1 MHRSW
6 LIVPALQLMAVA
18 PCSGSDAFGVPIAEI
33 LFDPAL
39 PPDVQISVDSAL
51 SLRTGQQ
58 LDPAGLRGSIHALFR
73 TGRFADVRADAV
85 RVSGGV
91 RLTFQ
96 TEPAWFIGNV
106 RVEGV
111 PRPPSEGR
119 LINATKLRLG
129 ELFTDEKL
137 ADALRS
143 LRAELAD
150 HGFRETALEPIVE
163 RNPRTQQAHVTLHVS
178 SGPRARIGALLVGG
192 GSAPLTAQEVRT
204 IAGWPRGAEYR
215 PDRLQRGINRL
226 RQHFQQQDF
235 WQPDIR
241 VEPAEY
247 NPAESELTLV
257 VAIDSGPRMR
267 VRVEGTGM
275 PFGKLRRYLPVL
287 VRGAVDEDLL
297 ESGKVNLRNLFQARG
312 YIDASVEYE
321 VERATETDISIVY
334 RVDRGSKRG
343 AGDVD
348 IRGNRYFDTA
358 AIRDRM
364 QLKAAVLRSGR
375 GHFTDALLAEDLQAI
390 RSLYSSN
397 GFRAAEVSGRLV
409 NGSDGN
415 SGRLTVRIDIEEGVQ
430 TLVGG
435 LVTSGLERF
444 PVDEFGFDFSSA
456 PGEPF
461 SEASIAMDQQRVLNE
476 FYEAGYQDVTFNW
489 RAEPGEAA
497 NEVVLFYAVNPG
509 DRVLI
514 GRTILSGSHRT
525 REDVVDRRIELVP
538 GSSLSQA
545 RISASQRN
553 LYDLG
558 VFSKVD
564 VAVQNPE
571 GTEHAKTVLFQV
583 EEARRWAVGG
593 GGGAEFARIGRNT
606 AELTNPAG
614 DATFSP
620 RMTLEVTRLN
630 VRGKAH
636 TMSLRT
642 RLSLLQQR
650 GLFTYEAPRWFASDR
665 WRLTLSGLYD
675 TFRNVNTFT
684 GRRFEGAAQLTQ
696 QLNSW
701 TTVLYRYAYRRTSI
715 DENTLNIEPLLVPLI
730 SQPVRVGLLSSTYIS
745 DRRDDPT
752 DTSTG
757 MYNTV
762 NVALASKYWGGQPN
776 FARVLAQNSTYHRI
790 GSRIVFARTVQVGIN
805 KPWAGHGV
813 IGGGNPEGEIRPD
826 PRIPLSERYFGG
838 GANSHRGFAYN
849 QAGPRD
855 PATGFPLGGGA
866 QFLNSLELRF
876 PLAGAD
882 FSGVLFH
889 DAGNVYSRPGR
900 ISFSPSQPARTTS
913 GGAREFEFD
922 YMVHAIGLGIRYRTP
937 VGPIRFDLAYSPNPP
952 RFVGFDGTREQLLT
966 GTGTFREQRI
976 GALQF
981 HFSLGQTF

>member
-6 LIVPALQLMAVA
+6 LIVPALQLMAAA
-18 PCSGSDAFGVPIAEI
+18 PSGGSDAFGVPIAEI

-39 PPDVQISVDSAL
+39 PPDVQTSADHAL
-51 SLRTGQQ
+51 RLRTGQP
-58 LDPAGLRGSIHALFR
+58 LDRVELRGSIHALFR
-73 TGRFADVRADAV
+73 TGRFADIRADAV
-85 RVSGGV
+85 QVPEGV

-106 RVEGV
+106 RIEGV
-111 PRPPSEGR
+111 PRPPSEGY
-119 LINATKLRLG
+119 LVNATRLRLG

-137 ADALRS
+137 AEALRS

-150 HGFRETALEPIVE
+150 HGFREAAVEPTLERDPAS
-163 RNPRTQQAHVTLHVS
+163 QQVHVTLQVS
-178 SGPRARIGALLVGG
+178 SGLRARIGAVLVGG
-192 GSAPLTAQEVRT
+192 GGEPLTAQQVRT
-204 IAGWPRGAEYR
+204 IADWPRGAEYR
-215 PDRLQRGINRL
+215 RDRLQRGINRL
-226 RQHFQQQDF
+226 GQHFQQQDF
-235 WQPDIR
+235 WQPEIR

-247 NPAESELTLV
+247 NPAENEITLV

-267 VRVEGTGM
+267 VRVEGTDI

-287 VRGAVDEDLL
+287 ARGAVDEDLL
-297 ESGKVNLRNLFQARG
+297 ESGSVNLRNFFQSRG
-312 YIDASVEYE
+312 YLDTSVEHE
-321 VERATETDISIVY
+321 VERATATDISIVY
-334 RVDRGSKRG
+334 RVDRGGKRG
-343 AGDVD
+343 AGDVE
-348 IRGNRYFDTA
+348 IRGNRFFGTG
-358 AIRDRM
+358 AIRDHM

-375 GHFTDALLAEDLQAI
+375 GHFTDALLEEDMRAI

-397 GFRAAEVSGRLV
+397 GFRAAKVSGRLV
-409 NGSDGN
+409 NAPDRN
-415 SGRLTVRIDIEEGVQ
+415 SGRPTVRIDIEEGVQ

-435 LVTSGLERF
+435 LVTAGLEQF
-444 PVDEFGFDFSSA
+444 PGDEYNFEFSSA
-456 PGEPF
+456 PGQPY
-461 SEASIAMDQQRVLNE
+461 SEANIALDQQRVLNE
-476 FYEAGYQDVTFNW
+476 FYEAGYQDVTFDW
-489 RAEPGEAA
+489 RAEPSEDPY
-497 NEVVLFYAVNPG
+497 EVIVFYTVNPG
-509 DRVLI
+509 ERVLI

-525 REDVVDRRIELVP
+525 REDIVSRQIELVP
-538 GSSLSQA
+538 GSSLSQV
-545 RISASQRN
+545 RISASRRN

-571 GTEHAKTVLFQV
+571 GTEHAKNVLFQV
-583 EEARRWAVGG
+583 EEARRWAIGG

-684 GRRFEGAAQLTQ
+684 GRRFEGAFQLTQ
-696 QLNSW
+696 RLSSSE
-701 TTVLYRYAYRRTSI
+701 TVLYRYAYRRTSI
-715 DENTLNIEPLLVPLI
+715 DEDTLNIEPLLVPLI
-730 SQPVRVGLLSSTYIS
+730 SQPVRIGLLSSTYIS

-757 MYNTV
+757 MYNTM

-790 GSRIVFARTVQVGIN
+790 GPRIVFARTVQLGIN

-813 IGGGNPEGEIRPD
+813 ISGGNPEGDIRPD

-900 ISFSPSQPARTTS
+900 ISFSSSQNARTTA
-913 GGAREFEFD
+913 GGTREFEFD
-922 YMVHAIGLGIRYRTP
+922 YMVHAVGLGIRYRTP

-952 RFVGFDGTREQLLT
+952 RFVGFDGTRKQLLT

>member
-1 MHRSW
+1 
-6 LIVPALQLMAVA
+6 MAAA

-39 PPDVQISVDSAL
+39 PPDIQTSAENAL
-51 SLRTGQQ
+51 SLRKGQP
-58 LDPAGLRGSIHALFR
+58 LEPAELRGSIHALFR
-73 TGRFADVRADAV
+73 TGRFADVRADAA
-85 RVSGGV
+85 RVPAGV

-111 PRPPSEGR
+111 QRPPSEGY
-119 LINATKLRLG
+119 LVNASKLRLG
-129 ELFTDEKL
+129 ELFTEERL
-137 ADALRS
+137 AEALRS
-143 LRAELAD
+143 LRADLAD
-150 HGFRETALEPIVE
+150 HGFREAALEPTVE
-163 RNPRTQQAHVTLHVS
+163 RDPATQQAHVTLRVS

-192 GSAPLTAQEVRT
+192 PNGPLTAQQVRT
-204 IAGWPRGAEYR
+204 IADWPRGAEFR
-215 PDRLQRGINRL
+215 RDRMQRGINRL
-226 RQHFQQQDF
+226 DQHFQQQDF

-241 VEPAEY
+241 VEPADY
-247 NPAESELTLV
+247 NPVEKEITLV
-257 VAIDSGPRMR
+257 VAIDTGPRMR
-267 VRVEGTGM
+267 VRVEGTNI

-287 VRGAVDEDLL
+287 ARGAVDEDLL
-297 ESGKVNLRNLFQARG
+297 ESGSVNLRNFFQARG
-312 YIDASVEYE
+312 YIGASVEHE
-321 VERATETDISIVY
+321 VERATATDISIVY
-334 RVDRGSKRG
+334 RVDRGGKRG
-343 AGDVD
+343 AGDVE
-348 IRGNRYFDTA
+348 IRGNRFIDTG
-358 AIRDRM
+358 AIRDRL
-364 QLKAAVLRSGR
+364 QLKTSVLRSGR
-375 GHFTDALLAEDLQAI
+375 GHFTDALLEEDLRAI
-390 RSLYSSN
+390 RALYFSN
-397 GFRAAEVSGRLV
+397 GYRAARVSGRLV
-409 NGSDGN
+409 SGPEGN
-415 SGRLTVRIDIEEGVQ
+415 SGRPTVRIDIEEGVQ
-430 TLVGG
+430 TRVGG
-435 LVTSGLERF
+435 LVTAGLEKF
-444 PVDEFGFDFSSA
+444 PVDEFNFEFSSA
-456 PGEPF
+456 PGQPY
-461 SEASIAMDQQRVLNE
+461 SEANIAMDQQRVLNE
-476 FYEAGYQDVTFNW
+476 FYEAGYQDVTFDW
-489 RAEPGEAA
+489 RAEPGEEP
-497 NEVVLFYAVNPG
+497 NEVIVFYTVSPG

-525 REDVVDRRIELVP
+525 RDDVVNRQIELVP
-538 GSSLSQA
+538 GSSLSPVRVA
-545 RISASQRN
+545 ASRRN

-571 GTEHAKTVLFQV
+571 GTEQAKNVLFQV
-583 EEARRWAVGG
+583 EEARRWAIGG

-684 GRRFEGAAQLTQ
+684 GRRFEGAFQLTQ
-696 QLNSW
+696 QLNPA

-730 SQPVRVGLLSSTYIS
+730 SQPVRIGLLSSTYIS
-745 DRRDDPT
+745 DHRDDPT

-757 MYNTV
+757 MYNTM

-790 GSRIVFARTVQVGIN
+790 GSRIVFARTVQLGIN
-805 KPWAGHGV
+805 KPWAGHGL
-813 IGGGNPEGEIRPD
+813 IGGGNPEGDLRPD

-900 ISFSPSQPARTTS
+900 ISFSPNQRARTVP
-913 GGAREFEFD
+913 GGTREFEFD

>member
-1 MHRSW
+1 
-6 LIVPALQLMAVA
+6 MAAA
-18 PCSGSDAFGVPIAEI
+18 PSSGSDAFGVPIAEI

-39 PPDVQISVDSAL
+39 PPDVQTSADNAL
-51 SLRTGQQ
+51 HLRTGQP
-58 LDPAGLRGSIHALFR
+58 LDPVELRGSIHALFR

-85 RVSGGV
+85 QVPEGI

-111 PRPPSEGR
+111 PRPPSEGY
-119 LINATKLRLG
+119 LVNATKLRLG

-137 ADALRS
+137 AEALRS

-150 HGFRETALEPIVE
+150 HGFREAALEHTVDRDPA
-163 RNPRTQQAHVTLHVS
+163 TQQAHVTLQVS
-178 SGPRARIGALLVGG
+178 SGLRARIGALLVGG
-192 GSAPLTAQEVRT
+192 DSEPLTAQQIRA
-204 IAGWPRGAEYR
+204 IADWPRGAEYR
-215 PDRLQRGINRL
+215 RDRLQRGINRL
-226 RQHFQQQDF
+226 AQHFQQQDF
-235 WQPDIR
+235 WQPEIR
-241 VEPAEY
+241 VEPADY
-247 NPAESELTLV
+247 NPVANEITLV

-267 VRVEGTGM
+267 VRLEGTNI
-275 PFGKLRRYLPVL
+275 PFGRLRRYLPVL
-287 VRGAVDEDLL
+287 ARGAVDEDLL
-297 ESGKVNLRNLFQARG
+297 EAGSANLRNFFQARG
-312 YIDASVEYE
+312 YIDPSVEYE
-321 VERATETDISIVY
+321 VERATATDISIVY
-334 RVDRGSKRG
+334 RVDRGGKRR
-343 AGDVD
+343 AGDVE
-348 IRGNRYFDTA
+348 IRGNRFFDTG

-375 GHFTDALLAEDLQAI
+375 GHFSDALLEEDLRAI
-390 RSLYSSN
+390 RSLYRSN
-397 GFRAAEVSGRLV
+397 GFRAATVSGRLV

-415 SGRLTVRIDIEEGVQ
+415 SDRPTVRIDIEEGVQ

-435 LVTSGLERF
+435 LVTAGLEKF
-444 PVDEFGFDFSSA
+444 PVDEFAFDFSSA
-456 PGEPF
+456 PGQPY
-461 SEASIAMDQQRVLNE
+461 SEANIAMDQQRVLNE
-476 FYEAGYQDVTFNW
+476 FYEAGYQDVTFDS
-489 RAEPGEAA
+489 RAEPGEDP
-497 NEVVLFYAVNPG
+497 NEVIVFYAVNPG
-509 DRVLI
+509 ERVLI

-525 REDVVDRRIELVP
+525 RGDVVNRQIELVP
-538 GSSLSQA
+538 GSSLSQV
-545 RISASQRN
+545 RISASRRN

-571 GTEHAKTVLFQV
+571 GTEHAKNVLFQV
-583 EEARRWAVGG
+583 EEARRWAIGG

-620 RMTLEVTRLN
+620 RITLEVTRLN

-684 GRRFEGAAQLTQ
+684 GRRFEGAFQLTQ
-696 QLNSW
+696 QLSSSE
-701 TTVLYRYAYRRTSI
+701 TVLYRYAYRRTSI

-730 SQPVRVGLLSSTYIS
+730 SQPVRIGLLSSTYIS

-757 MYNTV
+757 MYNTM

-790 GSRIVFARTVQVGIN
+790 GARIVFARTVQLGIN

-813 IGGGNPEGEIRPD
+813 ISGGNPEGDIRPD

-900 ISFSPSQPARTTS
+900 ISFSPSQSARTTA
-913 GGAREFEFD
+913 GGTREFEFD

-937 VGPIRFDLAYSPNPP
+937 VGPIRFDLAFSPNPP